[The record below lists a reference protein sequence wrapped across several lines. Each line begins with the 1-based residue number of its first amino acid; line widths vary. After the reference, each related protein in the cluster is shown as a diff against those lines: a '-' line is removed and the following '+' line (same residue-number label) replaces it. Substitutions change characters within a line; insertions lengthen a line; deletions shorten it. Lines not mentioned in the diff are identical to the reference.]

1 MIKMRLQG
9 SRNEIRWFLKV
20 LEKDPRF
27 DVEDTSEMFSIK
39 TSNRYKRLY
48 TNIYRKQ
55 TSTVYGGKQYKIR
68 KVIHLLH
75 GLFISVV
82 TRECPPTGGANH
94 VGIYCGKLKNVT
106 KVWLH

>member
-55 TSTVYGGKQYKIR
+55 TSTVYGGKQYKP
-68 KVIHLLH
+68 
-75 GLFISVV
+75 
-82 TRECPPTGGANH
+82 E
-94 VGIYCGKLKNVT
+94 KNN
-106 KVWLH
+106 

>member
-55 TSTVYGGKQYKIR
+55 ISTVFVGKQYKP
-68 KVIHLLH
+68 
-75 GLFISVV
+75 
-82 TRECPPTGGANH
+82 E
-94 VGIYCGKLKNVT
+94 KNN
-106 KVWLH
+106 

>member
-55 TSTVYGGKQYKIR
+55 ISNASRNTKAI
-68 KVIHLLH
+68 
-75 GLFISVV
+75 GLNQLATASIM
-82 TRECPPTGGANH
+82 PPENDFFLTIDRYMPHMAKHINGSSLNND
-94 VGIYCGKLKNVT
+94 VLSP
-106 KVWLH
+106 